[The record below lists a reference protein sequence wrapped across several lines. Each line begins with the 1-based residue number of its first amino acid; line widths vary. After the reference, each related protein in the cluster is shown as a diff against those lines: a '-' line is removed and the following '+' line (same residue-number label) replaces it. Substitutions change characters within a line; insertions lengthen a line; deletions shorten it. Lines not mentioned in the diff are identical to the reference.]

1 MRSRLSRLMNKK
13 NTVLAVIVL
22 AFIFLAYDSSLYIS
36 NETMRAAILGASF
49 FVEVAY
55 LIYLI
60 YQFAR
65 AK

>member
-22 AFIFLAYDSSLYIS
+22 AFIFLAYDSSPYIS
-36 NETMRAAILGASF
+36 NEPMRAVILGASF

-60 YQFAR
+60 YQFVR